1 MKSRVWR
8 GVSLGLV
15 CASLAFGV
23 HAQGRYNGFDV
34 SNASIDSDL
43 ILSGGPPR
51 DGIPAIDAP
60 QFTTP
65 EEATYLR
72 DDDPVMGFRL
82 DGIARAYP
90 LRVLVWHE
98 IVNDI
103 INDRPFV
110 VTYCPLCGS
119 SLVFDGAVN
128 DERLSFG
135 VSGLLFQSDVLM
147 YDRGTESLWSQLKL
161 ECVSGPMVG
170 TPLEW
175 LPSEIL
181 TFGAWKARHA
191 KFQQEVLA
199 RPESNGRF
207 LRDYSRNPYEG
218 YLQNDAVWFGV
229 PENRLELPSKE
240 WVVGVLLGS
249 NAGAYPLRSLEA
261 TSGIIDRLGDR
272 NVRVSF
278 DPVTQDVRVWDV
290 DQDRPIPFTRSF
302 WFAWQA
308 FYPETR
314 LRLPSPEVT
323 PVGLRFFS
331 LAPTSGDA
339 VIESSLD
346 LHRWNLEERV
356 PEPEG
361 LLNSVIPV
369 PQEASSFFLRVVP
382 DPGGP

>member
-1 MKSRVWR
+1 MKSRVWS
-8 GVSLGLV
+8 GVALGLV
-15 CASLAFGV
+15 WASLAFGV

-51 DGIPAIDAP
+51 DGIPAIDDP

-65 EEATYLR
+65 DEATYLR

-82 DGIARAYP
+82 DGVARAYP

-98 IVNDI
+98 IVNDT

-128 DERLSFG
+128 GERLSFG

-181 TFGAWKARHA
+181 TFGSWKARNA

-199 RPESNGRF
+199 RPEVNGRF

-229 PENRLELPSKE
+229 PEHRLELPSKE
-240 WVVGVLLGS
+240 WVVGVLVGS
-249 NAGAYPLRSLEA
+249 RAGAYPMRSLEA
-261 TSGIIDRLGDR
+261 TSGISDRLGDR

-278 DPVTQDVRVWDV
+278 DPMTQEVRVWDV
-290 DQDRPIPFTRSF
+290 DRDQPLPFTRSF

-314 LRLPSPEVT
+314 LRLPPPEVT
-323 PVGLRFFS
+323 PMGMRFFS